1 MFHIPEN
8 KMYIKSNT
16 INLSILSNLNLKPFI
31 NRTKPLIIKIKTF
44 RLSMNVPSIRLTGIS
59 AINND
64 KRFFLD
70 T

>member
-1 MFHIPEN
+1 
-8 KMYIKSNT
+8 MYIKSNT